1 MELQGRKALV
11 TGGAVRIGRALTL
24 ALAAA
29 GCDVA
34 IHYGQS
40 AESAQRTQAEA
51 AALGVQ
57 AVAVSADLRQPD
69 AIGQLWTVAQAALG
83 SIDILVNS
91 AAIFPEH
98 DSLSQTDAALFDNLM
113 GINLRAPF
121 LLTQVMAA
129 NLAPDQNGAIIN
141 LLDARLY
148 RPAPDHFVYRL
159 AKQGLLSL
167 TEMAAQALAPRIRVN
182 GVALGAILP
191 PPGQDIGYL
200 ERLAAVRIP
209 LRRPGDL
216 TSVTETVLHLL
227 RQDFLTGVV
236 VRIDGGE
243 FL

>member
-1 MELQGRKALV
+1 MELAGKKALV
-11 TGGAVRIGRALTL
+11 TGGAVRVGRALTL

-40 AESAQRTQAEA
+40 AEAARRTQAEA
-51 AALGVQ
+51 AAYGVR
-57 AVAVSADLRQPD
+57 AVLVSADLRQSD
-69 AIGQLWTVAQAALG
+69 AVAQLWPAAQTALG
-83 SIDILVNS
+83 PIDILVNS
-91 AAIFPEH
+91 AAIFPEG
-98 DSLSQTDAALFDNLM
+98 DSLSQTDAALFDTLIS
-113 GINLRAPF
+113 INLRAPF
-121 LLTQVMAA
+121 LLTQALAA
-129 NLAPDQNGAIIN
+129 HLPPGAGGAIIN
-141 LLDARLY
+141 ILDARLF

-191 PPGQDIGYL
+191 PPGQDMAYL
-200 ERLAAVRIP
+200 ERLAAERIP
-209 LRRPGDL
+209 LRRPGNL
-216 TSVTETVLHLL
+216 TSVTDSVLYLL